1 MVQSSSNNGSLEDNQ
16 MDSSTTKASFRI
28 RWASIAI
35 VSAILT
41 LSGWA
46 LSSPIGSS
54 PDDTFHLP
62 SIWCGQGFRD
72 GVCEEV
78 SDGTAAK
85 VPLTTFTN
93 SDCFAFNEEKSGKC
107 TYDTT
112 LSPRAGV
119 NLLTDLYPPVFYWS
133 MSWFASSDVAWSTI
147 TMRIVSAVF
156 FVLATVLVV
165 AALPHHLKRVPIV
178 TFLITSVPL
187 GVFLIA
193 STNPSGFSYVSLILF
208 FSAFSAFLIAQEPKS
223 KWSLGF
229 LALLFSLIASGSRAD
244 ASAFVVIAIGLAYL
258 VSLSKKVFTPINAF
272 ISVLTILIAIYF
284 YTSIGT
290 AQSVVFS
297 EGLGNPSADPANA
310 PGFFVTLAGLPNLWV
325 GVFGVTGLGWLD
337 TPMPTIVWGL
347 SLGVFIALIFSA
359 VRWFTLRQ
367 TLAVTASI
375 FFVTAIPLY
384 ILVQS
389 GLEVGQQVQPRYL
402 LPLIA
407 LVAATALH
415 RSSSNWGMHLTNAQV
430 YIVGVG
436 LFVSNSIALHLN
448 TRRYVTGMDIM
459 GVNLDEGIEWWWDG
473 LFLSPSAV
481 WFIATSASAL
491 MLISLWKLRH
501 ELELPVE
508 TIKPANL
515 GLDENRKSV

>member
-1 MVQSSSNNGSLEDNQ
+1 VKSPSNFGNDEGTKGSP
-16 MDSSTTKASFRI
+16 TTKKPSFRI

-35 VSAILT
+35 VSAIVS

-72 GVCEEV
+72 GLCEEF
-78 SDGTAAK
+78 SDGTTAK

-119 NLLTDLYPPVFYWS
+119 NLLTELYPPVFYWS

-147 TMRIVSAVF
+147 TIRIASAVF
-156 FVLATVLVV
+156 FVLATALVV

-193 STNPSGFSYVSLILF
+193 STNPSGFSYISLILF
-208 FSAFSAFLIAQEPKS
+208 FSTFSAFLIAQQARA
-223 KWSLGF
+223 KWILGA

-272 ISVLTILIAIYF
+272 ITVLTILIAIYF

-297 EGLGNPSADPANA
+297 EGLGNPSVDPANA

-347 SLGVFIALIFSA
+347 SLGIFMALIFSA
-359 VRWFTLRQ
+359 VRWFRIRQ

-415 RSSSNWGMHLTNAQV
+415 RPTSKWGLHFTNAQV
-430 YIVGVG
+430 FIIGIG

-448 TRRYVTGMDIM
+448 TRRYVTGMDVM
-459 GVNLDEGIEWWWDG
+459 GVNLDEGIEWWWDAF
-473 LFLSPSAV
+473 FLSPNAV
-481 WFIATSASAL
+481 WFIATLASAL
-491 MLISLWKLRH
+491 MLISIWKLRH
-501 ELELPVE
+501 DLELPVE
-508 TIKPANL
+508 SIEQTNFRLVKERI
-515 GLDENRKSV
+515 SS